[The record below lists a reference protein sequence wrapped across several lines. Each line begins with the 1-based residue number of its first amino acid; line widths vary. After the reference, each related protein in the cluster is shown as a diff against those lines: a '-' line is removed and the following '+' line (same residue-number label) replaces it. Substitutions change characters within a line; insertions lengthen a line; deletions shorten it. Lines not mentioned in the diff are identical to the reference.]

1 MKANLSARS
10 AEAERREK
18 EKAERLIEYLNSD
31 EQRGVYVSD
40 RDSAAG
46 NAAAGIPTVG
56 NAAAGIPADAGTE
69 KAPKAEAEK
78 VQGEMRTGSPRR
90 ARKSPN
96 RPSKS
101 PKKTNPKRRRNG
113 NRNKTWISPPNISPK
128 RQNRFGVTLLTRS
141 QTVSMTRKKQRIKTT
156 KKCPEQTKK
165 QNKTGC
171 KS

>member
-10 AEAERREK
+10 APQRRNAEKK

-46 NAAAGIPTVG
+46 NAAAGIPAAGIPTVG

-78 VQGEMRTGSPRR
+78 GTG
-90 ARKSPN
+90 
-96 RPSKS
+96 
-101 PKKTNPKRRRNG
+101 
-113 NRNKTWISPPNISPK
+113 
-128 RQNRFGVTLLTRS
+128 
-141 QTVSMTRKKQRIKTT
+141 
-156 KKCPEQTKK
+156 
-165 QNKTGC
+165 
-171 KS
+171 